1 MQRSIDSA
9 LTRRRGPT
17 EIIAEI
23 LSTASGKGATKTS
36 LVYKTNLN
44 FTRMERYIEF
54 LIRKNLISR
63 VESEAV
69 SLYRTTEHGKEA
81 LKILTDAKMIVFS

>member
-1 MQRSIDSA
+1 MQRSLDSA
-9 LTRRRGPT
+9 IARRRGTT

-23 LSTASGKGATKTS
+23 LSTASDKGATKTS

-54 LIRKNLISR
+54 LIRKNFISR
-63 VESEAV
+63 VDSEAG
-69 SLYRTTEHGKEA
+69 SLYKTTERGKEA
-81 LKILTDAKMIVFS
+81 LKILTDAKIIIFS